1 MVSSFVLVLRTRYC
15 LGMQI
20 KQDEMSGGVA
30 RMEEKRN
37 AYGFSV
43 GEVKEKKH
51 LKDLN
56 VDGGVILN

>member
-1 MVSSFVLVLRTRYC
+1 
-15 LGMQI
+15 MQI